1 MNRAQ
6 EVIKMC
12 EQEFH
17 KTMRMGFF
25 DYQQLGLVKTMLA
38 RQGITAIQN
47 GKILD
52 VPLGDFNSD
61 IFLASLIGHNIADY
75 TVDYL

>member
-1 MNRAQ
+1 
-6 EVIKMC
+6 
-12 EQEFH
+12 
-17 KTMRMGFF
+17 
-25 DYQQLGLVKTMLA
+25 MLA